1 MARAGQDLQRS
12 LECGKGGY
20 GISGLGAGEMLRSE
34 VGCWC
39 FFFEGMGAGCCACVC
54 VNGM

>member
-39 FFFEGMGAGCCACVC
+39 FFLRVWEQDAAPVC
-54 VNGM
+54 V